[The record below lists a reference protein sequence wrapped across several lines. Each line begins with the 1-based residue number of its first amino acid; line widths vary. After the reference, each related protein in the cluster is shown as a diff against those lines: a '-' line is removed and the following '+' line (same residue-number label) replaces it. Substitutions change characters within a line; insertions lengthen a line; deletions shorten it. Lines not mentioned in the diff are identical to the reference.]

1 MHLQLLSFRMKNLLW
16 KLKGKLKKSVT
27 SSKHYHCGDSS
38 CHQKGKCSCYVP
50 DVPHGFFAVYAGR
63 ERKRYVIPTSYL
75 NHPAFF
81 LLLEKAKEEFGFS
94 QKGGLNMP
102 FEVLLFERL
111 LWLLDHG
118 ELSPPFHLD
127 IQELEQYYI
136 EKYRLCIEPIHLD
149 VVDDDECC
157 S

>member
-1 MHLQLLSFRMKNLLW
+1 MHLQLISFRMKNLLW

-27 SSKHYHCGDSS
+27 SSKHYHCG
-38 CHQKGKCSCYVP
+38 KCSCHVP